1 MSGNPAS
8 RPLEIEVEH
17 AVCPVMLTSATSTV
31 APACTRVSTL
41 PQSSA
46 NVLRLLLVTLLLLRC
61 TLSYAESIKAERRR
75 AEQILTLVSR
85 DVQSNF
91 YDDNLKGLDWP
102 ALLEQARERIRSA
115 DELGQ
120 MYGAISAL
128 LYQLHDSHTVFIPPK
143 RKIKAVYGFK
153 AKPFGNNILVYEV
166 SKDGPA
172 AKAGLQLGD
181 QIMGVNNLNAVRDTF
196 FEMMRYLTVVDPRV
210 ELDLEVVQNRSIRV
224 VKVPATV
231 VPQPAQYF
239 FSYIETG
246 RDKDLQERLYDFK
259 NYGDGIRYLH
269 VRTFMMPA
277 TELVG
282 MTKNIRDAKAVI
294 LDLRG
299 NGGGSL
305 STMLDF
311 AGSFVSKPFD
321 MATSVSRKK
330 SEPIRVKP
338 LSPHIACPLYILVDS
353 ASASA
358 SEMFARSMQI
368 HKRAVVIGDR
378 SSGHVNSAHFFWEP
392 IGSWEGVEFGTE
404 IAVAKIVMENGEALE
419 GHGITPDELCIPQAA
434 DLRAERDP
442 CLDRAVAM
450 ARAAKR

>member
-8 RPLEIEVEH
+8 GPLEIEVEH

-61 TLSYAESIKAERRR
+61 TLSYAENIKAERRR
-75 AEQILTLVSR
+75 AEQILDLVSR

-181 QIMGVNNLNAVRDTF
+181 QIMGVDR
-196 FEMMRYLTVVDPRV
+196 
-210 ELDLEVVQNRSIRV
+210 
-224 VKVPATV
+224 K
-231 VPQPAQYF
+231 
-239 FSYIETG
+239 
-246 RDKDLQERLYDFK
+246 
-259 NYGDGIRYLH
+259 
-269 VRTFMMPA
+269 
-277 TELVG
+277 
-282 MTKNIRDAKAVI
+282 
-294 LDLRG
+294 
-299 NGGGSL
+299 
-305 STMLDF
+305 ST
-311 AGSFVSKPFD
+311 
-321 MATSVSRKK
+321 
-330 SEPIRVKP
+330 
-338 LSPHIACPLYILVDS
+338 
-353 ASASA
+353 
-358 SEMFARSMQI
+358 
-368 HKRAVVIGDR
+368 
-378 SSGHVNSAHFFWEP
+378 
-392 IGSWEGVEFGTE
+392 
-404 IAVAKIVMENGEALE
+404 
-419 GHGITPDELCIPQAA
+419 
-434 DLRAERDP
+434 
-442 CLDRAVAM
+442 
-450 ARAAKR
+450 